1 MTADNNA
8 AELRTSTVVKL
19 PNGRFAPGNPGRIP
33 GSKNKIS
40 NEAMSAIKDMKDAA
54 IEQLRSKLERGD
66 WDAITFI
73 LERIL
78 PKGRSVELEDTS
90 PTSIAKAL
98 AEGHL
103 TPDETRS
110 IATALKSL
118 QDVTEL
124 AEIRAKLDELEK
136 LLSDGVAR

>member
-1 MTADNNA
+1 MPTDSVEVRRSTADRGPKGRW
-8 AELRTSTVVKL
+8 AE
-19 PNGRFAPGNPGRIP
+19 GNPGRKP

-40 NEAMSAIKDMKDAA
+40 NDALAAVRSMKDDA
-54 IEQLRSKLERGD
+54 IEQLRLRLQRGE

-78 PKGRSVELEDTS
+78 PKGRSVELDDTS
-90 PTSIAKAL
+90 PATIATAL

-110 IATALKSL
+110 IAAALKSL

-136 LLSDGVAR
+136 LLSNGAAR

>member
-1 MTADNNA
+1 MTADA
-8 AELRTSTVVKL
+8 AEPRTSTVVHL
-19 PNGRFAPGNPGRIP
+19 PNGRFAPGNPGRKP

-40 NEAMSAIKDMKDAA
+40 NEALTAIKSMKDVA
-54 IEQLRSKLERGD
+54 IEKLRSKLERGD

-78 PKGRSVELEDTS
+78 PKGRSVELDDTS
-90 PTSIAKAL
+90 PATIATAL

-110 IATALKSL
+110 IAAALKSL

-136 LLSDGVAR
+136 LLSNGAAR